1 MENMLNVQLE
11 ELEEVAAPGDGAFIG
26 GVVVGALIGGGL
38 IAFT

>member
-1 MENMLNVQLE
+1 MESMLNVQLE
-11 ELEEVAAPGDGAFIG
+11 ELEEVAAPGSGAFAG